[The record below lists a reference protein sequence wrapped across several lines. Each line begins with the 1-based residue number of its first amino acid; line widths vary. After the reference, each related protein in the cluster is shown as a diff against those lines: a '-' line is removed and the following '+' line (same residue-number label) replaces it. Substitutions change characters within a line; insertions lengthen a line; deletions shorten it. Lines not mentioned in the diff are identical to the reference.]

1 MINVT
6 GEAAKEV
13 VKGLSGSPVLLALLC
28 LNVLVVGTAVW
39 YSEQHE
45 PPQRRDVHAA
55 AEILLAGRHPMI
67 TTLLY
72 IILLVIVLGVIL
84 WGVNQLL
91 PLVPM
96 DPRFRTVINVLITIL
111 VVIVIVYII
120 AGLLGAVPPLS
131 LR

>member
-1 MINVT
+1 MV
-6 GEAAKEV
+6 
-13 VKGLSGSPVLLALLC
+13 
-28 LNVLVVGTAVW
+28 
-39 YSEQHE
+39 
-45 PPQRRDVHAA
+45 
-55 AEILLAGRHPMI
+55 

-91 PLVPM
+91 PLVKM
-96 DPRFRTVINVLITIL
+96 DPRFRIVVNVLITIL

-120 AGLLGAVPPLS
+120 AGLLGAAPPLS

>member
-1 MINVT
+1 
-6 GEAAKEV
+6 
-13 VKGLSGSPVLLALLC
+13 
-28 LNVLVVGTAVW
+28 
-39 YSEQHE
+39 
-45 PPQRRDVHAA
+45 
-55 AEILLAGRHPMI
+55 MI